1 MVTSF
6 KIKASTFMEDIQL
19 DGSNGNIKSS
29 QKQFLDPKPVPSG
42 SSGVGLPYAPEDWPH
57 PGDKWFWKVGSRKY
71 ASGHFIDRFIRPPK
85 HLPRASGS
93 SRPWI
98 HSKLS
103 LKQYLQKEFPQ
114 TDVNAIFD
122 SFIWKIPAESTI
134 KVKLGH
140 IRPCRESLEPNKCLG
155 SEILE
160 VNKCPA
166 PEVAINVGGCKAGN
180 KMCIRMRNL
189 DYRSEH
195 KACDICC
202 TKLVFCLDCCCIL
215 CCTTVDSVHQS
226 YNFIRCQAVQEGSF
240 TCGHVA
246 HLDCALRAYMAGTV
260 GGSIDLDAEYYCRCC
275 DKKTDLIPHVAKI
288 IETSE
293 SLGSRDDVEKML
305 TLGFCILHGS
315 EKMRANNLRDRIG
328 AVMVKLNCGVSL
340 GEIWKV
346 ENDIS
351 TISAGQANSITMS
364 SPPTNGRNH
373 TVVSSTIEVEH
384 ASSLSHMPHVERKE
398 TLYITSNHIDK
409 SAKLEDDVDQ
419 ALRGL
424 KRSQESEYRTA
435 EEKLYGQKD
444 LLLGLYQQLEVE
456 RAELAR
462 PMPSAEGSRGDAL
475 LTSVLAR
482 VDQIKRE
489 EMKLKQMMRI
499 AEGFGLAPRTLLKE
513 YYGMSLDD

>member
-1 MVTSF
+1 
-6 KIKASTFMEDIQL
+6 MEDIQL

-155 SEILE
+155 SESLE

-166 PEVAINVGGCKAGN
+166 PEVAINAGGCKA
-180 KMCIRMRNL
+180 
-189 DYRSEH
+189 
-195 KACDICC
+195 
-202 TKLVFCLDCCCIL
+202 
-215 CCTTVDSVHQS
+215 VDSVHQS

-260 GGSIDLDAEYYCRCC
+260 GGSIDLDA
-275 DKKTDLIPHVAKI
+275 D
-288 IETSE
+288 E

-373 TVVSSTIEVEH
+373 TVVGSTIEVEH
-384 ASSLSHMPHVERKE
+384 SSSLSHMPHVERKE

-462 PMPSAEGSRGDAL
+462 PIASAEGSRGDAL

-513 YYGMSLDD
+513 YYGMPLDD